1 MTSKKNITYL
11 SIAEDKFT
19 KKNIDLLP
27 KYCGNCG
34 SQYHSYN
41 NCTQP
46 LTSYGLICFRPKKIK
61 YRNINND
68 NYIFNNN
75 DNNSVNNDTVDN
87 IGNSNNNNNF
97 RNISIDNNNN
107 FEIVKGN
114 EFNKI
119 DYEILLVQRKF
130 TIGYIEFLRGK
141 YQTTNFKYLNKI
153 IDIMVDDEKK
163 NILEKNDFDILRDE
177 LGMNKRNKLY
187 INEYEESKKKFN
199 YLKKNKLLEDLFKV
213 NNNWTETEWGI
224 PKGRRNNYENN
235 IECAIREFLE
245 ETGIKRNDL
254 IVYKNVI
261 PLEEIYTG
269 INNMKYKHVY
279 YLATIKNEEKYMD
292 NLQVDITNYEQ
303 FSEIRKINW
312 FNLKNSTE
320 VIRPYYYSKIN
331 TIKKAFQIIN
341 NLGIYFDC

>member
-11 SIAEDKFT
+11 SIAENKFT
-19 KKNIDLLP
+19 KKNIDQYP

-46 LTSYGLICFRPKKIK
+46 LTSYGLICFRPKKRN
-61 YRNINND
+61 YEDNSRYDNSNSNANNNIN
-68 NYIFNNN
+68 IS
-75 DNNSVNNDTVDN
+75 NS
-87 IGNSNNNNNF
+87 SNNNYNFSNYNIDSNNK
-97 RNISIDNNNN
+97 
-107 FEIVKGN
+107 FEIITKNN
-114 EFNKI
+114 EFSKI

-141 YQTTNFKYLNKI
+141 YQTSNFKYLNKI
-153 IDIMVDDEKK
+153 IDIMIDEEKL
-163 NILEKNDFDILRDE
+163 NILKKNDFDLLRDE
-177 LGMNKRNKLY
+177 LGMNNTNKLY
-187 INEYEESKKKFN
+187 LNEYEESKKKFN
-199 YLKKNKLLEDLFKV
+199 YLKKNKLLEDLFKI
-213 NNNWTETEWGI
+213 NNNWKETEWGI

-235 IECAIREFLE
+235 IECAIREFVE
-245 ETGIKRNDL
+245 ETGIKKKDL
-254 IVYKNVI
+254 IIYKNVI

-292 NLQVDITNYEQ
+292 NLQIDVTNYEQ
-303 FSEIRKINW
+303 YSEIKKINW
-312 FNLKNSTE
+312 FNLKNSIDI
-320 VIRPYYYSKIN
+320 IRPYYYSKIN

-341 NLGIYFDC
+341 NLNIYFEC

>member
-34 SQYHSYN
+34 SQYHNYN

-46 LTSYGLICFRPKKIK
+46 LTSYGLICFRPKKK
-61 YRNINND
+61 KCQNINND
-68 NYIFNNN
+68 NYNN
-75 DNNSVNNDTVDN
+75 N
-87 IGNSNNNNNF
+87 IGNKNSNSGNSNSNSGNNNGGNNF
-97 RNISIDNNNN
+97 KNINIDYNNN
-107 FEIVKGN
+107 FEILKDN
-114 EFNKI
+114 EFSKI

-153 IDIMVDDEKK
+153 IDIMIDDEKK

-199 YLKKNKLLEDLFKV
+199 YLKKNKLLEGLFKV
-213 NNNWTETEWGI
+213 NNNWKETEWGI

-235 IECAIREFLE
+235 MECAIREFLE
-245 ETGIKRNDL
+245 ETGIKSNDL

-279 YLATIKNEEKYMD
+279 YFATIKNDEKYMD

-312 FNLKNSTE
+312 FNLKNSIE
-320 VIRPYYYSKIN
+320 VIRSYYYSKIN

>member
-1 MTSKKNITYL
+1 MASKKNITYL

-19 KKNIDLLP
+19 KKNNDLFP

-46 LTSYGLICFRPKKIK
+46 LTSYGLICFRPKKK
-61 YRNINND
+61 YKI
-68 NYIFNNN
+68 
-75 DNNSVNNDTVDN
+75 DNNKSNNTS
-87 IGNSNNNNNF
+87 SNNNFINNSSSNNGF
-97 RNISIDNNNN
+97 INNSSSNNGFSNISNDLFLKNN
-107 FEIVKGN
+107 GY
-114 EFNKI
+114 NKI

-153 IDIMVDDEKK
+153 INIMIDEEKL
-163 NILEKNDFDILRDE
+163 NILNKKDFDVLRDE
-177 LGMNKRNKLY
+177 LGMNKKNKLY
-187 INEYEESKKKFN
+187 VNEYEESKKKFN
-199 YLKKNKLLEDLFKV
+199 YLKKKNLLDKLFKV
-213 NNNWTETEWGI
+213 DDNWTETEWGI

-235 IECAIREFLE
+235 LECAIREFLE

-254 IVYKNVI
+254 IIYKNVI

-279 YLATIKNEEKYMD
+279 YLATIKNEENYMD

-303 FSEIRKINW
+303 FSEIRKIEW
-312 FNLKNSTE
+312 FNLQNSID

-341 NLGIYFDC
+341 NLGIYFEC